1 MGFRLSNRYPVLR
14 DSAMAMFNKRARN
27 TPVRISIEGNIATG
41 KSTFIKILEDA
52 ANDEDWEITPE
63 PVSQWTQIDGE
74 QDPAKA
80 SGGNLLELFYNDPKR
95 WSYTFQSYAL
105 LSRMR
110 LQREPFGPECQARLS
125 ERSIHSDRYIFARNC
140 FETGLMTE
148 TEWAIYQEWSSYL
161 LNSLGELRLDGFI
174 YLRADPKICSSRMA
188 KRGRPEEQGV
198 TIDYLNQLH
207 EKHEAWLHRR
217 EFSNEN
223 IMSDIP
229 ILEIDCNV
237 EFHDDEAI
245 KKSMLDQVRDF
256 VKKLQAAK
264 RAEIEKEIEKM
275 DDSGIS
281 RSTTPTSS
289 RGESVSP
296 IPFADIKQANK
307 ENVQQQ
313 SDVKQLCT

>member
-1 MGFRLSNRYPVLR
+1 MC
-14 DSAMAMFNKRARN
+14 KRSRN

-52 ANDEDWEITPE
+52 SIDEDWEITPE

-74 QDPAKA
+74 QKA
-80 SGGNLLELFYNDPKR
+80 GGNLLELFYNDPKR

-110 LQREPFGPECQARLS
+110 LQREPFGADCQARLS

-161 LNSLGELRLDGFI
+161 LNSLGELKLDGFI

-229 ILEIDCNV
+229 ILEIDCDI

-245 KKSMLDQVRDF
+245 KKSMLDQVREF

-307 ENVQQQ
+307 ENQQ
-313 SDVKQLCT
+313 SGQATDVKQLCT

>member
-1 MGFRLSNRYPVLR
+1 
-14 DSAMAMFNKRARN
+14 MAFTAKRSRN

-41 KSTFIKILEDA
+41 KSTFIKILEEA
-52 ANDEDWEITPE
+52 SETEDWEITPE

-74 QDPAKA
+74 QS

-110 LQREPFGPECQARLS
+110 LQREPFGPTCQARLS

-148 TEWAIYQEWSSYL
+148 TEWAIYQEWSTYL
-161 LNSLGELRLDGFI
+161 LNSLGELQLDGFI
-174 YLRADPKICSSRMA
+174 YLRADPATCAGRMA

-207 EKHEAWLHRR
+207 DKHEAWLHKR

-223 IMSDIP
+223 IMQDIP
-229 ILEIDCNV
+229 ILEIDCNM
-237 EFHDDEAI
+237 EFHDNQEI
-245 KKSMLDQVRDF
+245 KDKMLDQVREF
-256 VKKLQAAK
+256 VKKLQASK
-264 RAEIEKEIEKM
+264 REELQKLYRLNQ

-281 RSTTPTSS
+281 SASRSTTPNSAHS
-289 RGESVSP
+289 LSP
-296 IPFADIKQANK
+296 VPFATDKLGDRLGDKLGDESPEELSGSPEKI
-307 ENVQQQ
+307 
-313 SDVKQLCT
+313 SS

>member
-1 MGFRLSNRYPVLR
+1 
-14 DSAMAMFNKRARN
+14 MAFTAKRSRN

-41 KSTFIKILEDA
+41 KSTFIKILEEA
-52 ANDEDWEITPE
+52 SETEDWEITPE

-74 QDPAKA
+74 QS

-110 LQREPFGPECQARLS
+110 LQREPFGPTCQARLS

-148 TEWAIYQEWSSYL
+148 TEWAIYQEWSTYL
-161 LNSLGELRLDGFI
+161 LNSLGELQLDGFI
-174 YLRADPKICSSRMA
+174 YLRADPATCAGRMA

-207 EKHEAWLHRR
+207 DKHEAWLHKR

-223 IMSDIP
+223 IMQDIP
-229 ILEIDCNV
+229 ILEIDCNM
-237 EFHDDEAI
+237 EFHDNEEI
-245 KKSMLDQVRDF
+245 KGKMLEQVREF
-256 VKKLQAAK
+256 VKKLQASK
-264 RAEIEKEIEKM
+264 REELQKLYRLNQ

-281 RSTTPTSS
+281 SASRSTTPNSAHS
-289 RGESVSP
+289 LSP
-296 IPFADIKQANK
+296 VPFATDKLGDRLGDKLGDESPEELSASPEKI
-307 ENVQQQ
+307 
-313 SDVKQLCT
+313 SS

>member
-1 MGFRLSNRYPVLR
+1 MGAHPIFESDFDCLTDIQYCAKWPCVNAPATRPSASALKGTLQLGNRR
-14 DSAMAMFNKRARN
+14 S
-27 TPVRISIEGNIATG
+27 S
-41 KSTFIKILEDA
+41 KS
-52 ANDEDWEITPE
+52 W
-63 PVSQWTQIDGE
+63 
-74 QDPAKA
+74 
-80 SGGNLLELFYNDPKR
+80 
-95 WSYTFQSYAL
+95 
-105 LSRMR
+105 RMR
-110 LQREPFGPECQARLS
+110 RTTRIGRSRPSPF
-125 ERSIHSDRYIFARNC
+125 RSGHKSMANRYIFARNC
-140 FETGLMTE
+140 FESGLMTD

-217 EFSNEN
+217 EFANEN

-229 ILEIDCNV
+229 ILEIDCNL
-237 EFHDDEAI
+237 EFHDDEAM
-245 KKSMLDQVRDF
+245 KKRMLEQVREF

-264 RAEIEKEIEKM
+264 RAEIEKEIEKL

-289 RGESVSP
+289 RGESVNP
-296 IPFADIKQANK
+296 IPFADIKASNK
-307 ENVQQQ
+307 ENVQQ
-313 SDVKQLCT
+313 SEHKQLCA